1 MATKTITKKKAE
13 NISAPLYAASGKSA
27 GTVELTGAVFN
38 QPWNAD
44 LVHQVVIG
52 MQANARTGL
61 AHTKF
66 RGEVSGS
73 GAKPWQQ
80 KGTGRARHGSKRSP
94 IWIGGGVSHGPR
106 NEKDYSVKINRK
118 SKTVALFATLSEK
131 LRKDRMLFVDAV
143 DLSNAKT
150 KDLID
155 RGLVKVG
162 DKKVMI
168 ARGEIKV
175 DTKFSVKELAKT
187 KVIFE
192 DDDILV
198 VDKPAFITADEVAK
212 TFKNAILLNRLDKET
227 SGVMMFAKN
236 EEFQKKA
243 IKEFAQNR
251 VYKEYV
257 AIVEGKVVEEIEI
270 GRAHV

>member
-1 MATKTITKKKAE
+1 MAVGYDKAYK
-13 NISAPLYAASGKSA
+13 L
-27 GTVELTGAVFN
+27 
-38 QPWNAD
+38 
-44 LVHQVVIG
+44 
-52 MQANARTGL
+52 L
-61 AHTKF
+61 AI
-66 RGEVSGS
+66 
-73 GAKPWQQ
+73 Q
-80 KGTGRARHGSKRSP
+80 
-94 IWIGGGVSHGPR
+94 
-106 NEKDYSVKINRK
+106 EKI
-118 SKTVALFATLSEK
+118 
-131 LRKDRMLFVDAV
+131 
-143 DLSNAKT
+143 SNAKA

-212 TFKNAILLNRLDKET
+212 TFKDAILLNRLDKET

-257 AIVEGKVVEEIEI
+257 AIVESIIKDFCNF
-270 GRAHV
+270 